1 MSKALAQGLT
11 ADVGTH
17 QANHQ
22 QDVALVKAMLNVV
35 RNKHHHPFLHG
46 SLNEFWDGHVA
57 HALKAFQIE
66 AGTAAP
72 PPPHGHHGNGSHHA
86 GHHARGAPAAVA
98 PAPPVYPDTLG
109 VLKPGSATWNKLVE
123 QLPTSPHDFTRL
135 AVLPDST
142 VVYLRADV
150 DDRNASIDELADQPL
165 DPEFRNKVV
174 AVVRAVYDKYGIVL
188 RGWTTNPTYSSYRRD
203 FDAQLQVYREK
214 HSNAGPG
221 EGDHNFGEAV
231 DLGFPGLQWVGTF
244 GAVHEVRVQEDKH
257 HHLRDWEHRPREMRK
272 ALLKARNALVEA
284 NGLFTITAWNG
295 WDPFHV
301 QAYRDGQAN
310 PARSLV
316 AHLGRVNSGMRWK
329 VGHTPHPRAHPP
341 DGDVTKGPHYLCDLG
356 LADLPENHFADLGT
370 APQIWGGS
378 LTLKELRHKMAKA
391 RGAATKKHV
400 HDHDVPEKDVKD
412 LREQIHTVFRQAD
425 LGWQSW
431 QPVP

>member
-1 MSKALAQGLT
+1 MSAVLAQGLT

-17 QANHQ
+17 LANHK

-35 RNKHHHPFLHG
+35 RNKHRHPFLH
-46 SLNEFWDGHVA
+46 SHLNGFWDGHDA
-57 HALKAFQIE
+57 QALKAFQIE

-72 PPPHGHHGNGSHHA
+72 PPPHGHHRNGAHHA
-86 GHHARGAPAAVA
+86 GHHANGALAATAPAPAA
-98 PAPPVYPDTLG
+98 YPDTLG
-109 VLKPGSATWNKLVE
+109 VLKPDSATWNKLVE
-123 QLPTSPHDFTRL
+123 RLPTFPHDFTRL

-165 DPEFRNKVV
+165 DPEFRNRVV
-174 AVVRAVYDKYGIVL
+174 AVVRAMYDDYGIVL

-203 FDAQLQVYREK
+203 FDAQLQVYLEK

-221 EGDHNFGEAV
+221 EGNHNYGEAV
-231 DLGFPGLQWVGTF
+231 DLGFPGLLWVGTF

-257 HHLRDWEHRPREMRK
+257 HPLRDWKHRPKEMRK
-272 ALLKARNALVEA
+272 ALLRARNELVED
-284 NGLFTITAWNG
+284 NGLFTITDWDG

-301 QAYRDGQAN
+301 QAYDDGQAN

-329 VGHTPHPRAHPP
+329 VGHTPHPRPKHP

-378 LTLKELRHKMAKA
+378 ITFTQLRHKLAKA
-391 RGAATKKHV
+391 RSATTKKHV

-412 LREQIHTVFRQAD
+412 LKEQILTVFKQAD